1 MHIDYFESPIGSIE
15 LMATDE
21 SLVSLVFDSPSQSQ
35 DVRTNTI
42 LQRAKQ
48 QLNEY
53 FSGIRQTFDVPLAAT
68 GTQFQQQVWRQ
79 LLEIPFGET
88 RSYRDIA
95 LSIKNPKAMRAV
107 GSANSKNPISIIVP
121 CHRVIGSSG
130 TLTGYAGGLGR
141 KAWLLEHEAANGF
154 NLSP

>member
-15 LMATDE
+15 LMATDVA
-21 SLVSLVFDSPSQSQ
+21 LVSLVFESPSQC
-35 DVRTNTI
+35 VRTNTI
-42 LQRAKQ
+42 LQRTKQ

-95 LSIKNPKAMRAV
+95 LSIKNPKSMRAV

-130 TLTGYAGGLGR
+130 TLTGYAGGLER

-154 NLSP
+154 TLSP